1 MLMHSA
7 TPQPATGVS
16 RLALADVWLAGGLL
30 IHTRLLAIVCIYV
43 IYYLML
49 EANTMIYIY
58 IDKLYKSNS
67 LLYLRVLF
75 NQNKAKSRIT
85 RIARRIVAT

>member
-1 MLMHSA
+1 MC
-7 TPQPATGVS
+7 G
-16 RLALADVWLAGGLL
+16 WLAGLL

>member
-30 IHTRLLAIVCIYV
+30 IHTRLLAIVWCIYV
-43 IYYLML
+43 
-49 EANTMIYIY
+49 IY

-85 RIARRIVAT
+85 SIARRIVAT